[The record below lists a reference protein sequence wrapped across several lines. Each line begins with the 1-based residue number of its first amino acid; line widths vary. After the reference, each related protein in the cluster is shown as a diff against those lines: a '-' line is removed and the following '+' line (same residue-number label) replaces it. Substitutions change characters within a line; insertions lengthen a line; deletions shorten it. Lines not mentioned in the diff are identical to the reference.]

1 VTAYCQRYG
10 VAPTPEGLPP
20 FPSGHRETPQHRE
33 WLVVYR
39 AVKRL
44 ADRQNGTQPMAASR
58 RLAVQG
64 TLECAVCGEPVSASA
79 DARELRLGPARAKA
93 RLHGA
98 CADLVDR
105 ARAAGPEAVAR
116 ALALLWPRRER

>member
-1 VTAYCQRYG
+1 VTAYCQRHG

-20 FPSGHRETPQHRE
+20 FPSGQRETPQHRE

-44 ADRQNGTQPMAASR
+44 AARQASSPGAAR
-58 RLAVQG
+58 RRRAVQG

-79 DARELRLGPARAKA
+79 DARELRLGPGRAKA

-105 ARAAGPEAVAR
+105 MRAAGPEAVAR
-116 ALALLWPRRER
+116 VLALLSPR